1 MITAILL
8 TLLFLAELFFS
19 VWNLKTKKQ
28 HSKEKMFFR
37 IAFSLLLL
45 LGLLTGI
52 LKGTSRYGMLLLLC
66 ILQTAHSIF
75 KAYVEKERPVKVIG
89 QIMRPLG
96 NLFLYCFALTPAI
109 LFPQYTEPQV
119 TGSYT
124 VTTSQ
129 YTWTDESRI
138 ETYSDTGE
146 NRSITVKFWYPTEA
160 GSYPLVVFS
169 HGSTGVI
176 DSNTSTFTEL
186 ASNGYVVASI
196 GHPYQAMMVEDVNG
210 NITPIDMEFLNQVMG
225 DNGKDTPEHN
235 KAVYE
240 MSQEWMAIRT
250 ADMNFVIDTTL
261 TKHANE
267 EAGPFSSINPEK
279 LGLFGH
285 SLGGA
290 TAVGMGRQRTDI
302 DAVIDLE
309 GTMLTEYTGF
319 ENDCYL
325 FNDETS
331 LQKSSQPGYYA
342 GLTAYHTYP
351 SIAMYRL
358 SFCSSLG
365 AVLGISSFKTP
376 CLNSA
381 LISSC
386 FTPSPT

>member
-1 MITAILL
+1 MITIILI
-8 TLLFLAELFFS
+8 TILFLAELFFS
-19 VWNLKTKKQ
+19 AWNLKTKKQ

-66 ILQTAHSIF
+66 ILQTAHSFLGGYIR
-75 KAYVEKERPVKVIG
+75 KERPVKVIG
-89 QIMRPLG
+89 QIFRPLG
-96 NLFLYCFALTPAI
+96 NLLLYCFALTPAI

-129 YTWTDESRI
+129 YSWTDESRI

-146 NRSITVKFWYPTEA
+146 NRSVTVKFWYPTEA

-225 DNGKDTPEHN
+225 DNGKNTPEHIITFL
-235 KAVYE
+235 V
-240 MSQEWMAIRT
+240 IT
-250 ADMNFVIDTTL
+250 ALITILEGILGCLFLPEVRFGFEAYFSPPLFGLLSTL
-261 TKHANE
+261 TGLVLKSKKE
-267 EAGPFSSINPEK
+267 LTIRQVLFREFLQLLLIEAIV
-279 LGLFGH
+279 FGTNYVCGNRFDI
-285 SLGGA
+285 SLN
-290 TAVGMGRQRTDI
+290 I
-302 DAVIDLE
+302 
-309 GTMLTEYTGF
+309 
-319 ENDCYL
+319 
-325 FNDETS
+325 S
-331 LQKSSQPGYYA
+331 LA
-342 GLTAYHTYP
+342 L
-351 SIAMYRL
+351 SIAVV
-358 SFCSSLG
+358 F
-365 AVLGISSFKTP
+365 VLVHVILW
-376 CLNSA
+376 LNDRRVA
-381 LISSC
+381 RMFNEQLKI
-386 FTPSPT
+386 FQAAHGE